1 MTESVEPDGAP
12 GTATSTEPA
21 APLLPS
27 SGGHRRAEKRKRS
40 GCLPMV
46 LVIVIFCA
54 IVAWFARGAISD
66 VKDMFAGPE
75 DYAGPG
81 SGEVTVVIDPGQSIR
96 SMGEELEELD
106 VVASADAFVDAAG
119 DNPEAQGIQAATYL
133 MKSKMKAAD
142 AVTYLANPANAGAGD
157 TVTIP
162 EGARVRQIV
171 EVIVEKTD
179 FTKKQLTRLLANPET
194 IGLPAEAGGN
204 PEGYLYPA
212 TYEITDSTTPK
223 SLLSQMVA
231 QTAAAEEDLGITAA
245 AKKLG
250 LTPHEVITVASILEY
265 EANRAEDY
273 PKVARVI
280 YNRLDDDMALQM
292 DSTVS
297 YVSKRE
303 GDVWTTAEERS
314 SDSLYNTYQHT
325 GLPPGPIGSPG
336 KVTIEAAL
344 NPADG
349 PWLFFV
355 PDYENETTVFST
367 TLAEHNVAVERLR
380 EYCRNNDEC

>member
-1 MTESVEPDGAP
+1 MVEPDGLQDP
-12 GTATSTEPA
+12 QQTP
-21 APLLPS
+21 LPS
-27 SGGHRRAEKRKRS
+27 ARGHRRAAKKRRS
-40 GCLPMV
+40 GCAPVL
-46 LVIVIFCA
+46 LVIVLFCA
-54 IVAWFARGAISD
+54 ILAWFARGAISD
-66 VKDMFAGPE
+66 VKDMFAGAE

-81 SGEVTVVIDPGQSIR
+81 SGEVMVVIDPGQSIR

-119 DNPEAQGIQAATYL
+119 KNAEAQGIQAATYTML
-133 MKSKMKAAD
+133 LKMKASD
-142 AVTYLANPANAGAGD
+142 AVAFLANPANAGAGT
-157 TVTIP
+157 TVTVT

-171 EVIVEKTD
+171 ETIVEKTE

-194 IGLPAEAGGN
+194 IGLPAEAKGN

-231 QTAAAEEDLGITAA
+231 KTEETETDLDIEAGASR
-245 AKKLG
+245 LG
-250 LTPHEVITVASILEY
+250 LTPHDIITIASILEY
-265 EANRAEDY
+265 EANRDADY

-280 YNRLDDDMALQM
+280 YNRLDDGMALQM

-303 GDVWTTAEERS
+303 GDVWTTAEERE

-336 KVTIEAAL
+336 EKTIRAAL
-344 NPADG
+344 EPADG

-380 EYCRNNDEC
+380 EYCRTHDEC

>member
-1 MTESVEPDGAP
+1 MTESVLPEPG
-12 GTATSTEPA
+12 
-21 APLLPS
+21 
-27 SGGHRRAEKRKRS
+27 RRRSRKKRS
-40 GCLPMV
+40 GCLPMLLVV
-46 LVIVIFCA
+46 LLFGA

-81 SGEVTVVIDPGQSIR
+81 TGAVTVVIDPGQSIR
-96 SMGEELEELD
+96 AMGDRLEDLD
-106 VVASADAFVDAAG
+106 VVASSDAFVEAAG
-119 DNPEAQGIQAATYL
+119 ENPDSQGIQAATYR
-133 MKSKMKAAD
+133 MKKQMKAAD
-142 AVTYLANPANAGAGD
+142 AVSFLADPANAGAGN
-157 TVTIP
+157 TVTVP
-162 EGARVRQIV
+162 EGARVGQIIDA
-171 EVIVEKTD
+171 IVKKTD
-179 FTKKQLTRLLANPET
+179 FTAKQLTALLDKPAS
-194 IGLPAEAGGN
+194 IGLPAEAAGN

-231 QTAAAEEDLGITAA
+231 QTEAAEEDLGITAA
-245 AKKLG
+245 AEKLG

-265 EANRAEDY
+265 EANRGEDY

-280 YNRLDDDMALQM
+280 YNRLDDGMALQL

-297 YVSKRE
+297 YVSKRK
-303 GDVWTTAEERS
+303 GDVWTTAEERDS
-314 SDSLYNTYQHT
+314 ESLYNTYKHT

-336 KVTIEAAL
+336 KETIEAAL

-349 PWLFFV
+349 PWLYFV

-367 TLAEHNVAVERLR
+367 TLAEHNVAVDRLR
-380 EYCRNNDEC
+380 EYCRTHDEC

>member
-1 MTESVEPDGAP
+1 MVEPYGAQQGGQDASP
-12 GTATSTEPA
+12 IEPLQPA
-21 APLLPS
+21 AG
-27 SGGHRRAEKRKRS
+27 SGRGHRRAAKRRRS
-40 GCLPMV
+40 GCLPV
-46 LVIVIFCA
+46 LV
-54 IVAWFARGAISD
+54 VAVLFVAVLGWFLRGAISD
-66 VKDMFAGPE
+66 VKDMFAGAE

-119 DNPEAQGIQAATYL
+119 ENSDSQGIQAATYSML
-133 MKSKMKAAD
+133 LKMKASD
-142 AVTYLANPANAGAGD
+142 AVAFLANPANAGAGT
-157 TVTIP
+157 TVTVT

-171 EVIVEKTD
+171 DVIVEKTE
-179 FTKKQLTRLLANPET
+179 FTKKQLTKLLANPES
-194 IGLPAEAGGN
+194 IGLPAEANGN

-231 QTAAAEEDLGITAA
+231 KTEATEADLDIAAGARR
-245 AKKLG
+245 LG
-250 LTPHEVITVASILEY
+250 LTPHDIITIASILEY
-265 EANRAEDY
+265 EANRDEDY

-303 GDVWTTAEERS
+303 GDVWTTAEERE

-336 KVTIEAAL
+336 EKTIRAAL
-344 NPADG
+344 KPADG

-380 EYCRNNDEC
+380 EYCRTHDEC

>member
-1 MTESVEPDGAP
+1 MSEPYGAQQGDQDAASP
-12 GTATSTEPA
+12 IEPL
-21 APLLPS
+21 APTG
-27 SGGHRRAEKRKRS
+27 SGRGHRRAAKRRS
-40 GCLPMV
+40 GCLPV
-46 LVIVIFCA
+46 LLVVVLFCA
-54 IVAWFARGAISD
+54 ILAWFARGAISD
-66 VKDMFAGPE
+66 VKDMFAGAE

-106 VVASADAFVDAAG
+106 VVASADAFVEAAG
-119 DNPEAQGIQAATYL
+119 ANSDSQGIQAATYTML
-133 MKSKMKAAD
+133 LKMKASD
-142 AVTYLANPANAGAGD
+142 AVAFLADPANAGAGD
-157 TVTIP
+157 TVTVT

-179 FTKKQLTRLLANPET
+179 FTKKQLTKLLANPES
-194 IGLPAEAGGN
+194 IGLPAEAKGN

-231 QTAAAEEDLGITAA
+231 KTAATEADLDIAA
-245 AKKLG
+245 GASRLG
-250 LTPHEVITVASILEY
+250 LTPHDIITIASILEY
-265 EANRAEDY
+265 EANRDEDY

-280 YNRLDDDMALQM
+280 YNRLDDGMALQM

-303 GDVWTTAEERS
+303 GDVWTTAEERE

-336 KVTIEAAL
+336 EKTIRAAL
-344 NPADG
+344 EPADG

-380 EYCRNNDEC
+380 QYCRTHDEC

>member
-1 MTESVEPDGAP
+1 MVEPYDAP
-12 GTATSTEPA
+12 QGGEDANPLQ
-21 APLLPS
+21 APHPVAG
-27 SGGHRRAEKRKRS
+27 SGRGHRRAAKRRRS
-40 GCLPMV
+40 GCLPVLAVMV
-46 LVIVIFCA
+46 LFCA
-54 IVAWFARGAISD
+54 ILAWFARGAISD
-66 VKDMFAGPE
+66 VKEMFAGAE

-119 DNPEAQGIQAATYL
+119 QDSDAQGIQAATYTML
-133 MKSKMKAAD
+133 LKMKASD
-142 AVTYLANPANAGAGD
+142 AVSFLADPANAGTGV
-157 TVTIP
+157 TVTVT
-162 EGARVRQIV
+162 EGARVRQVV

-179 FTKKQLTRLLANPET
+179 FTRKQLTALLANPSS
-194 IGLPAEAGGN
+194 IGLPAEAKGN

-212 TYEITDSTTPK
+212 TYEITDRTTPK
-223 SLLSQMVA
+223 TLLSQMVA
-231 QTAAAEEDLGITAA
+231 QTAQTEADLDIAAGADR
-245 AKKLG
+245 LG
-250 LTPHEVITVASILEY
+250 LTPHDIITIASILEY
-265 EANRAEDY
+265 EANRDEDY

-280 YNRLDDDMALQM
+280 YNRLDDGMALQM

-303 GDVWTTAEERS
+303 GDVWTTAEERE

-336 KVTIEAAL
+336 EKTIRAAL
-344 NPADG
+344 EPADG

-380 EYCRNNDEC
+380 EYCRTHEEC